1 MKQHPDYIK
10 IPDLKDGY
18 LYRIL
23 ARNAGLGIWFK
34 EQNAF
39 TISRHKFG
47 DNFLF
52 EEYHWD
58 NESFATAKP
67 IEELE
72 ESPFQPSRDFVYM
85 ADVKTGSMF
94 RLMEEEALK
103 YLNEAERRFETD
115 FEKELREKKK
125 ERLTL

>member
-1 MKQHPDYIK
+1 MQADYIK
-10 IPDLKDGY
+10 VPDLKDGF

-23 ARNAGLGIWFK
+23 ARNAGYGIWFE

-47 DNFLF
+47 SNFLF

-72 ESPFQPSRDFVYM
+72 ETPFQPSRDFVLM
-85 ADVKTGSMF
+85 EDVKTGRMF
-94 RLMEEEALK
+94 RLRGEEALA
-103 YLNEAERRFETD
+103 YLNTAERRFETD